1 MTILALDTTSRLG
14 SVALLRDGALLEVR
28 AIEAPKGF
36 AANLYPEIRGL
47 LERNNTALTDVDCF
61 AAASGPGSFTGIRIG
76 LTAAKSLAEVNGKKV
91 VGVSNLRAMAELGE
105 GRFRAPVMDARRGEV
120 YAAVFDEDGQAVA
133 DEVVTPWPAFVDL
146 VDGRDVTFLSTET
159 SLFGADGAAPLD
171 AGENETETTSHM
183 TLDTPLAAGV
193 ARLAKQTMTAGE
205 ALDPEELDANYVRR
219 PDAELN
225 WKPPE

>member
-14 SVALLRDGALLEVR
+14 SVALLRDGALLESKTV
-28 AIEAPKGF
+28 EAPQGF
-36 AANLYPEIRGL
+36 AGKLFAEIRGL
-47 LERNNTALTDVDCF
+47 LERNNVALTDVDCF

-76 LTAAKSLAEVNGKKV
+76 LTAAKSLAEVNGKKA

-120 YAAVFDEDGQAVA
+120 YAAVFDEGGQAVV

-146 VDGRDVTFLSTET
+146 VGGRDVTFLSTET
-159 SLFGADGAAPLD
+159 SLFGAAGAAPLD
-171 AGENETETTSHM
+171 SGENGTGTVGHT
-183 TLDTPLAAGV
+183 TLDSPLAAGV
-193 ARLAKQTMTAGE
+193 ARLAEQGMEAGE